1 MPETFT
7 ETELYAL
14 CNIIIF
20 LILFGLLIKVILV
33 LKDFSQELRYLNC
46 EIRRSMGEERKCWI
60 QQRRRLWLSLLPF
73 VEY

>member
-7 ETELYAL
+7 EAELYAS
-14 CNIIIF
+14 CNVIIF
-20 LILFGLLIKVILV
+20 LILFGLLIKVLLV

-46 EIRRSMGEERKCWI
+46 EIRRSTGEERKSWVR
-60 QQRRRLWLSLLPF
+60 QRRRLWLSLLPF